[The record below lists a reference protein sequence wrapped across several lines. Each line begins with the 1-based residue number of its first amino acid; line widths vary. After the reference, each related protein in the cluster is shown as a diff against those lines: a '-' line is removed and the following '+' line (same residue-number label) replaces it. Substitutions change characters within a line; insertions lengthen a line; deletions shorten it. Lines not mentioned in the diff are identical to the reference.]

1 MKSITTAQC
10 CLNIDFCSPNLSG
23 TAFAL
28 ASLGD
33 FSPEFLLGCLVVLGC
48 LLIYAAFNA
57 LVCFGGVIKACD
69 DYLNKR
75 KDGNND
81 SEPKNP
87 FCEPTK
93 YDCLTHE
100 FFGLIRQ
107 AFSLFSR
114 FRSKPILCIRNSK
127 KFLRKLFL
135 RVRYFNKFFNF
146 PREPV
151 NLFRQ
156 SNLCLKGGLDALR
169 RLGFRPLNGLVGL
182 KDSLHPFSKFFNRV
196 HKRN

>member
-57 LVCFGGVIKACD
+57 LVCFGG
-69 DYLNKR
+69 
-75 KDGNND
+75 
-81 SEPKNP
+81 
-87 FCEPTK
+87 PTK

-156 SNLCLKGGLDALR
+156 SNLCLKGGLEDR
-169 RLGFRPLNGLVGL
+169 
-182 KDSLHPFSKFFNRV
+182 KS
-196 HKRN
+196 